1 MSSQAYS
8 DQPDILPNPS
18 TFDMKSF
25 QSRGRRLAKRL
36 FDFIMALIGL
46 ILLLPV
52 FIYVAVLIKRDSP
65 GPIFFWGPRMGKSGK
80 PFKMLKFR
88 TMYERIESYQGP
100 PVTASGDS
108 RITPLGQ
115 WLRDTKINELPQ
127 LWNVLIGEMSLVGP
141 RPEDVNISKSWPKD
155 AFEEILSVS
164 PGVTSPASI
173 LYHDEEK
180 LLSNTNV
187 MGDYLKGILPNKLRL
202 DRLYVRHGSF
212 FSDLDAIFWTIA
224 VIIPRVANTKIP
236 EGYLFAGPISRFI
249 HRYVNWF
256 IMDLVISFMIFV
268 AVNFMWGIGASISPS
283 LEVFAFPFIFTLL
296 FTIINSFIGLNRVYW
311 SQATIDDAIALLV
324 STGISTTLVWIT
336 NYLRYFYEWLPFSP
350 LPTNMIIVM
359 GLVTGAGF
367 IATRYRLRLLT
378 SLATRWLNWRQEA
391 SRVGERL
398 LIVGLGDGNKIA
410 HYLLKQRTFRTAF
423 SIVGVVDNDNP
434 SQHGMRV
441 SGSWLLGGISDIPD
455 LIEKYDI
462 GMVLSTIPHSNP
474 ENEIILE
481 FCQLSRTRLIF
492 LDDLLSMV
500 DRQVTRP
507 LGKIDSQLWFDGR
520 LEFKA
525 MHDVLT
531 GLPNRSLF
539 QDRVQHAFLHAK
551 RYKTQPGLVF
561 IEFEEIANIADLL
574 GDKASGVLIKELVDR
589 LISCKRESDTLAR
602 FGFDKFSL
610 LLENVPGDQEMN
622 IVVNR
627 LKSVLSKPL
636 DVDGESYSL
645 TPTIG
650 ACVCQETCGAFDTPG
665 KVEIARCYGCAM
677 SKGIVKKP
685 ETQPVAEVAV
695 TGEVE
700 DVDVSRL

>member
-8 DQPDILPNPS
+8 DQSEFLRNLRS
-18 TFDMKSF
+18 FDLNLFYTK
-25 QSRGRRLAKRL
+25 GRRLAKRV
-36 FDFIMALIGL
+36 FDFIMAFVGL
-46 ILLLPV
+46 VILAPV
-52 FIYVAVLIKRDSP
+52 FVYVSILIKRDSP
-65 GPIFFWGPRMGKSGK
+65 GPIFFWGSRMGKSGK

-141 RPEDVNISKSWPKD
+141 RPEDVEIARAWPKD
-155 AFEEILSVS
+155 AFDEILSVS

-202 DRLYVRHGSF
+202 DRLYVRHCSF

-224 VIIPRVANTKIP
+224 IILPRVSNTKIP
-236 EGYLFAGPISRFI
+236 EGYLFAGPISRLI

-256 IMDLVISFMIFV
+256 IMDLSISIIV
-268 AVNFMWGIGASISPS
+268 SYAASFMWGIKEPLILTVEA
-283 LEVFAFPFIFTLL
+283 LAFPFILTTL
-296 FTIINSFIGLNRVYW
+296 FTGLNSLIGLNRVFW
-311 SQATIDDAIALLV
+311 SQATIDDALGLLV
-324 STGISTTLVWIT
+324 SSGIATTLIWIL
-336 NYLRYFYEWLPFSP
+336 NYLRYFYQWLPFSP
-350 LPTNMIIVM
+350 LPTNLIIVI
-359 GLVTGAGF
+359 GIVTAFGF
-367 IATRYRLRLLT
+367 VAVRYRLRLLT

-391 SRVGERL
+391 SRVGERV

-441 SGSWLLGGISDIPD
+441 SGSWMLGGISDIPA
-455 LIEKYDI
+455 LIERYDI
-462 GMVLSTIPHSNP
+462 GMVLSTIPHHKP
-474 ENEIILE
+474 ENEYILE

-492 LDDLLSMV
+492 LDDLLSLV

-507 LGKIDSQLWFDGR
+507 LGKIDSQLWLDGR

-539 QDRVQHAFLHAK
+539 QDRVQHTFVHAR
-551 RYKTQPGLVF
+551 RYKTQPALIF
-561 IEFEEIANIADLL
+561 IDFEGIAKIADAL
-574 GDKASGVLIKELVDR
+574 GDKVSGLLLKDLVGR
-589 LISCKRESDTLAR
+589 LGNCKRESDTLAR
-602 FGFDKFSL
+602 FGFDKFAL
-610 LLENVPGDQEMN
+610 LLENVPGEQEME
-622 IVVNR
+622 IITQRLVTAVSDPFDVNGQKY
-627 LKSVLSKPL
+627 LLA
-636 DVDGESYSL
+636 
-645 TPTIG
+645 PTIG
-650 ACVCQETCGAFDTPG
+650 ACICQETCGAFDTPG

-677 SKGIVKKP
+677 SKGMAKRNEILNNMGTRQ
-685 ETQPVAEVAV
+685 EIN
-695 TGEVE
+695 
-700 DVDVSRL
+700 VSRE